1 MSPSSLLR
9 FSAEGT
15 FDMHHAPSANA
26 GECSER
32 RWPPA
37 GCLRKASPC
46 RWGRS
51 RRGAW
56 RRGDKPRG
64 AGGGRSRAASPEPPG
79 AWDRVLQRDA
89 AALSAAPV
97 PRRTS
102 VASALRSSQKRT
114 ARLCVSVRVRRG
126 GPQHAVVSTPAGART
141 SVPMAG
147 HASRVGS
154 RVRSHLRKGPGRWAR
169 STAGVPTF

>member
-1 MSPSSLLR
+1 M
-9 FSAEGT
+9 
-15 FDMHHAPSANA
+15 AP
-26 GECSER
+26 
-32 RWPPA
+32 
-37 GCLRKASPC
+37 
-46 RWGRS
+46 
-51 RRGAW
+51 RGASALPVGEEQAGGLETG
-56 RRGDKPRG
+56 RQAAQ

-102 VASALRSSQKRT
+102 VASALRSFQKRT

-141 SVPMAG
+141 SSPWPATL
-147 HASRVGS
+147 HALGRGFVVTYGKD
-154 RVRSHLRKGPGRWAR
+154 RDAGPGRRRVSPR
-169 STAGVPTF
+169 SKAPGPTAPCPVGP